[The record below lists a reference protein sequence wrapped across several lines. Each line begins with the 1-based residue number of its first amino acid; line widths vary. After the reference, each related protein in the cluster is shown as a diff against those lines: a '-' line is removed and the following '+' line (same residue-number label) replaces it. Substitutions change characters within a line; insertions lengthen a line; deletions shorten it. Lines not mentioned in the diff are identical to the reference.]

1 MIAKFDTFCFVTLT
15 KLAESLA
22 AVAHTRELSA
32 RLSTVDKLLLERTT
46 ELNAAQAFLTEVDA
60 VSEAELFSMTDNL
73 GNLISSASGTLSDAW
88 DQRGPLPGV
97 GVEESDLK
105 QIRNEFSSSVLN
117 HIAARNS
124 VAVTLAIQIHHGYFI
139 KRATSGWGSGPVAGT
154 LGEIHGMIFTEG
166 KLSGCV

>member
-46 ELNAAQAFLTEVDA
+46 ELNAAQAFLTKVDA
-60 VSEAELFSMTDNL
+60 VSEAELVSMVDNL
-73 GNLISSASGTLSDAW
+73 NNLISSASGTLSNAW
-88 DQRGPLPGV
+88 DQKGPVPGV

-105 QIRNEFSSSVLN
+105 
-117 HIAARNS
+117 
-124 VAVTLAIQIHHGYFI
+124 
-139 KRATSGWGSGPVAGT
+139 
-154 LGEIHGMIFTEG
+154 
-166 KLSGCV
+166 